1 MSNFEEK
8 MAKYLKLTDEK
19 IIKFNNYS
27 NDNRPQM
34 MLIDAMNYSLKGG
47 KRIRPM
53 LVYAFCEALGGNI
66 ENAVAPACAVEMIH
80 TSAFIHDDLPA
91 LDNDDSRRGKE
102 SAHKKFGEALAILSG
117 DALSVLPFEVI
128 ADAPELTADQKVLII
143 SVLANSVGRDG
154 MIGGQVIDSESRT
167 REDITEE
174 EKNALQLEDARAKIF
189 PQEFVFVNTTATAE
203 GEYDNQTPVAT
214 NGMSWGATDN
224 NRIFSDE
231 ITITDGN
238 ATIGVRSSGQNTWFA
253 FNEIHLTLIAPA
265 AGFDYAKGLEDFLA
279 GIETLDATAAKVRA
293 IELFD
298 LNGRRINTA
307 RQGIVIVKKHMS
319 DGSVITEKVIRK

>member
-1 MSNFEEK
+1 MK
-8 MAKYLKLTDEK
+8 QTIKT
-19 IIKFNNYS
+19 IIF
-27 NDNRPQM
+27 
-34 MLIDAMNYSLKGG
+34 LAAM
-47 KRIRPM
+47 I
-53 LVYAFCEALGGNI
+53 
-66 ENAVAPACAVEMIH
+66 
-80 TSAFIHDDLPA
+80 
-91 LDNDDSRRGKE
+91 
-102 SAHKKFGEALAILSG
+102 
-117 DALSVLPFEVI
+117 
-128 ADAPELTADQKVLII
+128 LTAGQAWGEDYGYIAYTQGTDDGG
-143 SVLANSVGRDG
+143 SLAFY
-154 MIGGQVIDSESRT
+154 
-167 REDITEE
+167 
-174 EKNALQLEDARAKIF
+174 KDAAC
-189 PQEFVFVNTTATAE
+189 T
-203 GEYDNQTPVAT
+203 
-214 NGMSWGATDN
+214 S
-224 NRIFSDE
+224 E